1 MKTDSELVL
10 VTGGLG
16 YIGSHTSLLLLEKGH
31 EVLIVDDLSNSSPEV
46 LDAIAKITGKTPFFE
61 AVDLKNQVGVTQL
74 FDDYPNIKGILH
86 FAASKAVGESVQKP
100 IEYYQNNINSLLNVM
115 AAIKTKTNLVFS
127 SSCTVYGQ
135 ADQLPIAEDCPT
147 KRPESPYGNTKK
159 IGEELLE
166 DATKVH
172 SNLNVMSLR
181 YFNPVGAHPSALIG
195 ENPKDIP
202 QNLVPYITQSAL
214 GKIAPLT
221 VYGNDYPTPDGT
233 CIRDYI
239 HVMDLANAHILALE
253 YLEQNKSTAHLEIVN
268 LGTGTGHSVME
279 VIESFKRVSKQDFQY
294 SIGPKREGDITAAY
308 ASIEKAKNLLKWEP
322 QHTLDD
328 ALVSAWKWEQKNH
341 KDNQN

>member
-16 YIGSHTSLLLLEKGH
+16 YIGSHTSVLLLEKGH

-61 AVDLKNQVGVTQL
+61 TVDLKNQVGVTQL

-172 SNLNVMSLR
+172 SSLNVMSLR

-253 YLEQNKSTAHLEIVN
+253 YLEQNKPTAHLEIVN

-328 ALVSAWKWEQKNH
+328 ALASAWKWEQKNH

>member
-16 YIGSHTSLLLLEKGH
+16 YIGSHTSVLLLEKGH

-61 AVDLKNQVGVTQL
+61 TVDLKNQVGVTQL

-86 FAASKAVGESVQKP
+86 FSASKAVGESVQKP

-328 ALVSAWKWEQKNH
+328 ALASAWKWEQKNH

>member
-16 YIGSHTSLLLLEKGH
+16 YIGSHTSVLLLEKGH

-172 SNLNVMSLR
+172 SSLNVMSLR

-221 VYGNDYPTPDGT
+221 VYGNDYPTHDGT

-253 YLEQNKSTAHLEIVN
+253 YLEQNKSAAHLEIVN

-279 VIESFKRVSKQDFQY
+279 VIESFKRVSKQNFQY

-328 ALVSAWKWEQKNH
+328 ALASAWKWEQKNH

>member
-16 YIGSHTSLLLLEKGH
+16 YIGSHTSVLLLEKGH

-172 SNLNVMSLR
+172 SSLNVMSLR

-328 ALVSAWKWEQKNH
+328 ALASAWKWEQKNH

>member
-16 YIGSHTSLLLLEKGH
+16 YIGSHTSVLLLEKGH

-135 ADQLPIAEDCPT
+135 ADQLPIVEDCPT

-214 GKIAPLT
+214 GKITPLT

-328 ALVSAWKWEQKNH
+328 ALASAWKWEQKNH